1 MPSALFPP
9 PDPPQN
15 HAKAPPEGCSLGH
28 RTVVICGCC
37 RGLFWK
43 RPSPYCGV
51 LRIWGGVWMPIGWHR
66 GLFLQKPRAVNKNLF
81 LPLWVLYKITYRTS
95 HLAPRPLPK
104 SAKHDSTVTGASK
117 TDYPQIRK
125 SPQYG
130 GQELWGGDLAVA
142 FLRVF
147 AFLCGFGVVHKTKQ
161 KGSGEAPPSLGPP
174 PPPQKQGY

>member
-43 RPSPYCGV
+43 RPSPYCCV

-66 GLFLQKPRAVNKNLF
+66 GLFLQKPRAATKICF

-125 SPQYG
+125 SLQYG

-142 FLRVF
+142 VLRVF
-147 AFLCGFGVVHKTKQ
+147 CVFVWFWGGSLNQTKGQ
-161 KGSGEAPPSLGPP
+161 RRGSPEPWAP